1 MKNEQRYENTTR
13 LTNEQRRQVRAA
25 VEEAYH
31 KLRWRVGDSH
41 ELLAELYVLAR
52 DSFIEG
58 VRQERAATRHSPAQN
73 VGCRDETAP
82 PDRQL
87 LTFRTPCPFVIPN
100 ALPFC
105 HSERSEE
112 SLNIERDPS
121 TWA

>member
-25 VEEAYH
+25 VEEAYD

-82 PDRQL
+82 P
-87 LTFRTPCPFVIPN
+87 TVSF
-100 ALPFC
+100 
-105 HSERSEE
+105 
-112 SLNIERDPS
+112 
-121 TWA
+121 